1 MPIIDEEGIKHIS
14 IAGNIIFGIFNYLA
28 RISFIGMKTS
38 DLDRQIDRMIRQRK
52 ALPAFLNYQGFPK
65 STCISINEEVVHGI
79 PGERIIQEGDL
90 VKIDVGVTYSGYI
103 ADAACTFSAGEPKP
117 SVKTLMRVT
126 REALRRGIAQA
137 LPGNRVGHISRAVQE
152 HVEKHGYS
160 VVRELTGHGVGKNL
174 HEAPMIPNFVTSG
187 PDPQLKPGMVL
198 AIEPMVNAGS
208 YRVVT
213 EPNGW
218 TIRAEDRSLSCHYE
232 DTIAV
237 LKYGNLNLTRVA
249 EMNYGS

>member
-1 MPIIDEEGIKHIS
+1 MPIIDDEGIKYIG
-14 IAGNIIFGIFNYLA
+14 IAGNIIYEIFNYLSQ
-28 RISFIGMKTS
+28 ISFIGMKTS

-52 ALPAFLNYQGFPK
+52 AMPTFLNYQGFPK
-65 STCISINEEVVHGI
+65 SSCISINEEVVHGI
-79 PGERIIQEGDL
+79 PNERVIREGDL
-90 VKIDVGVTYSGYI
+90 VKIDVGVTYHQYI

-117 SVKTLMRVT
+117 SAKTLMRVT
-126 REALRRGIAQA
+126 REALRCGIAQA

-152 HVEKHGYS
+152 HVEKHGFN
-160 VVRELTGHGVGKNL
+160 VVRELTGHGVGRNL

-198 AIEPMVNAGS
+198 AIEPMVNVGS
-208 YRVVT
+208 HRVVT
-213 EPNGW
+213 ETNGW

-237 LKYGNLNLTRVA
+237 LKHGNLNLTRVA
-249 EMNYGS
+249 EMDYGS